1 MQQAPSFSMTT
12 APTMHLSGWAA
23 NYAPG
28 KNFFAQP
35 SPFSVAI
42 DDTRY
47 ALLEAS
53 SGGEQVYISRG
64 YNAAGCSDVQTATGD
79 SIWHGGPSLSAA
91 GSGPRHR

>member
-1 MQQAPSFSMTT
+1 
-12 APTMHLSGWAA
+12 MHLSGWAA

-53 SGGEQVYISRG
+53 SGGEQVYISRTMLQV
-64 YNAAGCSDVQTATGD
+64 AAMFKLPLATQYGT
-79 SIWHGGPSLSAA
+79 GG
-91 GSGPRHR
+91 